1 MYVLSAATI
10 LFLFSSRRRHTRCLS
25 DWSSDVCSSDL
36 LLPGSFGEVH
46 FRPGISG
53 QKVTLPVN
61 TMLFRQEGPR
71 VAVVGNDNK
80 VQLRP
85 ITIGRDYGSTLK
97 ILGGV
102 DVGDQVVINPA
113 DSLEEG
119 QQVNI
124 APTNRG
130 GGNPS

>member
-1 MYVLSAATI
+1 
-10 LFLFSSRRRHTRCLS
+10 
-25 DWSSDVCSSDL
+25 
-36 LLPGSFGEVH
+36 
-46 FRPGISG
+46 
-53 QKVTLPVN
+53 
-61 TMLFRQEGPR
+61 
-71 VAVVGNDNK
+71 

-85 ITIGRDYGSTLK
+85 ITIGRDYGSTLE

-119 QQVNI
+119 QPVNI
-124 APTNRG
+124 APANRG